1 MRGLNMKKSLVLAIS
16 LCVISFGAF
25 LNDLPVRAENTTEVV
40 TTVTAT
46 DWDSEASL
54 VRVNNIGLKILK
66 ANGLPDTITFKVS
79 DDESINA
86 YANINKE
93 VYVFRGLLEYVQ
105 SDDELAG
112 VIAHELGHIVNAHCA
127 KQTVINV
134 IASTLKPTTDSD
146 KLNTTIQTAQQ
157 LSLLKVSRDDEYEAD
172 RTAVDLLVKAGINP
186 LSTIS
191 VLNKIC
197 GNYFDLLQTHPSG
210 EKRLLSI
217 YDYTNYNYP
226 KIVKAGYGEESYNKA
241 LLVINNTLEKRNKSE
256 KKLAKVAKEQAKL
269 KEQRSKRAKRIETS
283 TNPWEQSFTA
293 LQLLSNV
300 Q

>member
-1 MRGLNMKKSLVLAIS
+1 MLSFCLMFCPLSLQS
-16 LCVISFGAF
+16 MCVSAQETSQPESADAKT
-25 LNDLPVRAENTTEVV
+25 N
-40 TTVTAT
+40 
-46 DWDSEASL
+46 WDSEASL
-54 VRVNNIGLKILK
+54 LRVNNIGQKILK

-79 DDESINA
+79 DDETINA
-86 YANINKE
+86 YANIYKE
-93 VYVFRGLLEYVQ
+93 VYVYRGLLEYVQ

-127 KQTVINV
+127 KQSVINV
-134 IASTLKPTTDSD
+134 ISTALQPTTQNE
-146 KLNTTIQTAQQ
+146 KLNLTLQAAQQ
-157 LSLLKVSRDDEYEAD
+157 LSLLKVSRNDEYEAD

-226 KIVKAGYGEESYNKA
+226 QIIKAGYKEESYNKA

-256 KKLAKVAKEQAKL
+256 KKLAKVEKEQLKL
-269 KEQRSKRAKRIETS
+269 KEQRAKRAKRIEKS
-283 TNPWEQSFTA
+283 TNPWEQSFVA
-293 LQLLSNV
+293 LQLLSAV
-300 Q
+300 QNLR

>member
-1 MRGLNMKKSLVLAIS
+1 MLSFCLMFCPLSLQSMWVSAQETS
-16 LCVISFGAF
+16 QPESADAKT
-25 LNDLPVRAENTTEVV
+25 N
-40 TTVTAT
+40 
-46 DWDSEASL
+46 WDSEASL
-54 VRVNNIGLKILK
+54 LRVNNIGQKILK

-79 DDESINA
+79 DDETINA
-86 YANINKE
+86 YANIYKE
-93 VYVFRGLLEYVQ
+93 VYVYRGLLEYVQ

-127 KQTVINV
+127 KQSVINV
-134 IASTLKPTTDSD
+134 ISTALQPTTQNE
-146 KLNTTIQTAQQ
+146 KLNLTLQAAQQ
-157 LSLLKVSRDDEYEAD
+157 LSLLKVSRNDEYEAD

-226 KIVKAGYGEESYNKA
+226 QIIKAGYKEESYNKA

-256 KKLAKVAKEQAKL
+256 KKLAKVEKEQLKL
-269 KEQRSKRAKRIETS
+269 KEQRAKRAKRIEKS
-283 TNPWEQSFTA
+283 TNPWEQSFVA
-293 LQLLSNV
+293 LQLLSAV
-300 Q
+300 QNLR

>member
-1 MRGLNMKKSLVLAIS
+1 MLSFCLMFCPLSLQSMWAS
-16 LCVISFGAF
+16 AQETSQPESAAAKT
-25 LNDLPVRAENTTEVV
+25 N
-40 TTVTAT
+40 
-46 DWDSEASL
+46 WDSEASL
-54 VRVNNIGLKILK
+54 LRVNNIGQKILK

-79 DDESINA
+79 DDETINA
-86 YANINKE
+86 YANIYKE
-93 VYVFRGLLEYVQ
+93 VYVYRGLLEYVQ

-127 KQTVINV
+127 KQSVINV
-134 IASTLKPTTDSD
+134 ISTALQPTTQNE
-146 KLNTTIQTAQQ
+146 KLNLTLQAAQQ
-157 LSLLKVSRDDEYEAD
+157 LSLLKVSRNDEYEAD

-226 KIVKAGYGEESYNKA
+226 QIIKAGYKEE
-241 LLVINNTLEKRNKSE
+241 
-256 KKLAKVAKEQAKL
+256 
-269 KEQRSKRAKRIETS
+269 
-283 TNPWEQSFTA
+283 
-293 LQLLSNV
+293 
-300 Q
+300 

>member
-1 MRGLNMKKSLVLAIS
+1 MLSFCLMFCPLSLQS
-16 LCVISFGAF
+16 MCVSAQETSQPESADAKT
-25 LNDLPVRAENTTEVV
+25 N
-40 TTVTAT
+40 
-46 DWDSEASL
+46 WDSEASL
-54 VRVNNIGLKILK
+54 LRVNNIGQKILK
-66 ANGLPDTITFKVS
+66 ANGLPDAITFKVS
-79 DDESINA
+79 DDETINA
-86 YANINKE
+86 YANIYKE
-93 VYVFRGLLEYVQ
+93 VYVYRGLLEYVQ

-127 KQTVINV
+127 KQSVINV
-134 IASTLKPTTDSD
+134 ISTALQPTTQNE
-146 KLNTTIQTAQQ
+146 KLNLTLQAAQQ
-157 LSLLKVSRDDEYEAD
+157 LSLLKVSRNDEYEAD

-226 KIVKAGYGEESYNKA
+226 QIIKAGYKEESYNKA

-256 KKLAKVAKEQAKL
+256 KKLAKVEKEQLKL
-269 KEQRSKRAKRIETS
+269 KEQRAKRAKRIEKS
-283 TNPWEQSFTA
+283 TNPWEQSFVA
-293 LQLLSNV
+293 LQLLSAV
-300 Q
+300 QNLR

>member
-1 MRGLNMKKSLVLAIS
+1 MKKIIIFMLSFCLMFCPLSLQSMWVSAQETS
-16 LCVISFGAF
+16 QPESADAKT
-25 LNDLPVRAENTTEVV
+25 N
-40 TTVTAT
+40 
-46 DWDSEASL
+46 WDSEASL
-54 VRVNNIGLKILK
+54 LRVNNIGQKILK

-79 DDESINA
+79 DDETINA
-86 YANINKE
+86 YANIYKE
-93 VYVFRGLLEYVQ
+93 VYVYRGLLEYVQ

-127 KQTVINV
+127 KQSVINV
-134 IASTLKPTTDSD
+134 ISTALQPTTQNE
-146 KLNTTIQTAQQ
+146 KLNLTLQAAQQ
-157 LSLLKVSRDDEYEAD
+157 LSLLKVSRNDEYEAD

-226 KIVKAGYGEESYNKA
+226 QIIKAGYKEESYNKA

-256 KKLAKVAKEQAKL
+256 KKLAKVEKEQLKL
-269 KEQRSKRAKRIETS
+269 KEQRAKRAKRIEKS
-283 TNPWEQSFTA
+283 TNPWEQSFVA
-293 LQLLSNV
+293 LQLLSAV
-300 Q
+300 QNLR

>member
-1 MRGLNMKKSLVLAIS
+1 MKKIIITALILTLINVFSTNITTIS
-16 LCVISFGAF
+16 AKATEIT
-25 LNDLPVRAENTTEVV
+25 ETTTELK
-40 TTVTAT
+40 TT

-54 VRVNNIGLKILK
+54 ARVNNIGQKILK

-86 YANINKE
+86 YANIDKE

-127 KQTVINV
+127 KQTIINV
-134 IASTLKPTTDSD
+134 IAATLKPTTDNE
-146 KLNTTIQTAQQ
+146 KINTTIQTAQQ
-157 LSLLKVSRDDEYEAD
+157 LSLLKVSRNDEYEAD
-172 RTAVDLLVKAGINP
+172 RTAVDLLVKSNINP

-226 KIVKAGYGEESYNKA
+226 NIVKNGYNEDSYNKA

-256 KKLAKVAKEQAKL
+256 KKLVKVEKEQAKL
-269 KEQRSKRAKRIETS
+269 KEQRAKRAKRIENS
-283 TNPWEQSFTA
+283 TNPWEQSYAA
-293 LQLLSNV
+293 LQMFYAN
-300 Q
+300 

>member
-1 MRGLNMKKSLVLAIS
+1 MFCPLSLQSMWVSAQETS
-16 LCVISFGAF
+16 QPESADAKT
-25 LNDLPVRAENTTEVV
+25 N
-40 TTVTAT
+40 
-46 DWDSEASL
+46 WDSEASL
-54 VRVNNIGLKILK
+54 LRVNNIGQKILK

-79 DDESINA
+79 DDETINA
-86 YANINKE
+86 YANIYKE
-93 VYVFRGLLEYVQ
+93 VYVYRGLLEYVQ

-127 KQTVINV
+127 KQSVINV
-134 IASTLKPTTDSD
+134 ISTALQPTTQNE
-146 KLNTTIQTAQQ
+146 KLNLTLQAAQQ
-157 LSLLKVSRDDEYEAD
+157 LSLLKVSRNDEYEAD

-226 KIVKAGYGEESYNKA
+226 QIIKAGYKEESYNKA

-256 KKLAKVAKEQAKL
+256 KKLAKVEKEQLKL
-269 KEQRSKRAKRIETS
+269 KEQRAKRAKRIEKS
-283 TNPWEQSFTA
+283 TNPWEQSFVA
-293 LQLLSNV
+293 LQLLSAV
-300 Q
+300 QNLR

>member
-1 MRGLNMKKSLVLAIS
+1 MKKSLILAITLS
-16 LCVISFGAF
+16 IISCGITST
-25 LNDLPVRAENTTEVV
+25 LNLPTYAENTTEV
-40 TTVTAT
+40 TTTIAKT

-54 VRVNNIGLKILK
+54 LRVNNIGQKILK
-66 ANGLPDTITFKVS
+66 ANNLPDTITFKVS

-86 YANINKE
+86 YANIEKE

-134 IASTLKPTTDSD
+134 IASTLKPNTDNA

-157 LSLLKVSRDDEYEAD
+157 LSLLKVSRNDEYEAD

-226 KIVKAGYGEESYNKA
+226 QIVKAGYKEESYNKA

-256 KKLAKVAKEQAKL
+256 KKLAKVAKEQSKL
-269 KEQRSKRAKRIETS
+269 KEQKVKRAKRIENS
-283 TNPWEQSFTA
+283 TNPWEQSFAA